1 MFPAKKRLKV
11 CFIYIPLPIFFSSMN
26 VPLLLRSWIS
36 NAPSEF
42 FLMTNWSLLSRLRD
56 FFGSWSSPM
65 RTSLSVALPT
75 RMNPTGLSVSIPLV
89 NSTLR
94 KSFCKEKSTP
104 HWNRDKIESTTIVV
118 LTKIEAKL
126 YTRKNQIM
134 GHSTTTWTEF
144 CQLPLIVTTS
154 AFVKRKAQ
162 RWDI

>member
-94 KSFCKEKSTP
+94 KLFCKEKSTP

-126 YTRKNQIM
+126 YTRKKSNYGAFNNYVDRI
-134 GHSTTTWTEF
+134 
-144 CQLPLIVTTS
+144 LPLIVTTS

>member
-1 MFPAKKRLKV
+1 MAHLSLDGDTSRHKQNLPVRNWWIIRVPPCFQPKKSLKV
-11 CFIYIPLPIFFSSMN
+11 CFIYIPLPILFSSMN

-36 NAPSEF
+36 IAPSEF
-42 FLMTNWSLLSRLRD
+42 FLMTNWSLLSWWRD

-104 HWNRDKIESTTIVV
+104 HWNREKIESIVDYSRTNENWGKTI
-118 LTKIEAKL
+118 
-126 YTRKNQIM
+126 
-134 GHSTTTWTEF
+134 HS
-144 CQLPLIVTTS
+144 
-154 AFVKRKAQ
+154 R
-162 RWDI
+162 